1 MSAEE
6 TTLLEAARD
15 SVSSFKVTRNAAGK
29 VQIEVKIYAESN
41 DEDAVVAAQGR
52 AQRLYDELDAYYAP
66 GGAK

>member
-6 TTLLEAARD
+6 TTLLDVARD

-29 VQIEVKIYAESN
+29 VRIEIKIYSESN
-41 DEDAVVAAQGR
+41 SVEDLDAAQ
-52 AQRLYDELDAYYAP
+52 AQLVRRYDELDAYYAP